1 MILNGF
7 FAGQGAQFPGMGK
20 DLAEKDAEILALF
33 DRANAV
39 LGFDLKTLCFEG
51 PAESLT
57 RSDICQPAIF
67 TVSMA
72 CFNAFRKQCPSATFS
87 AMAGLSLGEWSA
99 LCAAGVLD
107 FDTTLKILQARGKY
121 MQEACEARP
130 SGMISIMG
138 ASPEQLDAIC
148 TGSGCTVSNINSD
161 SQQVISG
168 THEAVAKA
176 GELATASG
184 VKNVVL
190 QVAGAFHS
198 PFMTPAREKLSAFV
212 SDIPFKTP
220 SVPVLSNATGA
231 FHANDGEA
239 IKAAMMEQVDHPVHF
254 SDCVKAVMKPGAL
267 FAEFG
272 PGKVLSGLIRR
283 IDKANAVTNV
293 QDSASLEATLAKI
306 NA

>member
-1 MILNGF
+1 MLNCF

-20 DLAEKDAEILALF
+20 DLAEADPEIMALF
-33 DRANAV
+33 DKANAV

-51 PAESLT
+51 PADALT
-57 RSDICQPAIF
+57 RSDVCQPAIF
-67 TVSMA
+67 VVSMA
-72 CFNAFRKQCPSATFS
+72 CHTAFRKRCQAPAT
-87 AMAGLSLGEWSA
+87 AAAGLSLGEWTA

-107 FDTTLKILQARGKY
+107 FETTLRILQARGKY
-121 MQEACEARP
+121 MQEACEAKP

-138 ASPEQLDAIC
+138 ATAEQLQAIC
-148 TGSGCTVSNINSD
+148 AGSGCTVSNINSD

-176 GELATASG
+176 AELANAQG

-198 PFMTPAREKLSAFV
+198 PFMTPARERLAEFV
-212 SDIPFKTP
+212 KDIPFGKP
-220 SVPVLSNATGA
+220 AIPVLSNATGA
-231 FHANDGEA
+231 FHENDGEA
-239 IKAAMMEQVDHPVHF
+239 IKAAMLRQVDSPVHF

-267 FAEFG
+267 FLEFG

-283 IDKANAVTNV
+283 IDRANAVANI
-293 QDSASLEATLAKI
+293 QDTATLDAALAKLT
-306 NA
+306 A

>member
-1 MILNGF
+1 MLNVF

-20 DLAEKDAEILALF
+20 DLAESDPEIMALF
-33 DRANAV
+33 DRANEV

-51 PAESLT
+51 PAEALT
-57 RSDICQPAIF
+57 KSDICQPAIF

-72 CFNAFRKQCPSATFS
+72 CYTAFKKQCPNAKPD
-87 AMAGLSLGEWSA
+87 AVAGLSLGEWTA

-107 FDTTLKILQARGKY
+107 FETTLRILQARGKY
-121 MQEACEARP
+121 MQEACEAKP
-130 SGMISIMG
+130 SGMISIMS
-138 ASPEQLDAIC
+138 ATPEQLAAIC
-148 TGSGCTVSNINSD
+148 EGSGCTVSNINSD

-176 GELATASG
+176 AELATAAG

-198 PFMTPAREKLSAFV
+198 PFMTPARERLTEFV
-212 SDIPFKTP
+212 KDIPFAAP
-220 SVPVLSNATGA
+220 QFPVLSNATGT

-239 IKAAMMEQVDHPVHF
+239 IKAAMMAQVDSPVHF
-254 SDCVKAVMKPGAL
+254 SDCVKAVQKPGAL

-283 IDKANAVTNV
+283 IDRANAVTNV
-293 QDSASLEATLAKI
+293 QDTATLAATAAKV

>member
-1 MILNGF
+1 MLNVF

-20 DLAEKDAEILALF
+20 DLAESDPEIMALF
-33 DRANAV
+33 DRANEV

-51 PAESLT
+51 PAGALT
-57 RSDICQPAIF
+57 KSDICQPAIF

-72 CFNAFRKQCPSATFS
+72 CYTAFKKQCPNAKPD
-87 AMAGLSLGEWSA
+87 AVAGLSLGEWTA

-107 FDTTLKILQARGKY
+107 FDTTLRILQARGKY
-121 MQEACEARP
+121 MQEACEAKP
-130 SGMISIMG
+130 SGMISIMS
-138 ASPEQLDAIC
+138 ATPEQLAAIC
-148 TGSGCTVSNINSD
+148 EGSGCTVSNINSD

-176 GELATASG
+176 AELATAAG

-198 PFMTPAREKLSAFV
+198 PFMTPARERLTEFV
-212 SDIPFKTP
+212 KDIPFAAP
-220 SVPVLSNATGA
+220 QFPVLSNATGT

-239 IKAAMMEQVDHPVHF
+239 IKAAMMAQVDSPVHF
-254 SDCVKAVMKPGAL
+254 SDCVKAVQKPGAL

-283 IDKANAVTNV
+283 IDRANAVTNV
-293 QDSASLEATLAKI
+293 QDTATLAATVAKV

>member
-1 MILNGF
+1 MLNCF

-20 DLAEKDAEILALF
+20 DLAEKDPEIMALF
-33 DRANAV
+33 DKANEV

-51 PAESLT
+51 PAEALT
-57 RSDICQPAIF
+57 KSDVCQPAIF

-72 CFNAFRKQCPSATFS
+72 CFTAFRKQCPDTPICAS
-87 AMAGLSLGEWSA
+87 AGLSLGEWTA

-107 FDTTLKILQARGKY
+107 FETTLRILQARGKY
-121 MQEACEARP
+121 MQEACEAKP

-138 ASPEQLDAIC
+138 ASPEQLKEIC
-148 TGSGCTVSNINSD
+148 DGSGCTVSNINSD
-161 SQQVISG
+161 AQQVISG

-176 GELATASG
+176 AELATAAG

-198 PFMTPAREKLSAFV
+198 PFMTPARERLAEFV
-212 SDIPFKTP
+212 KDIPFGTP
-220 SVPVLSNATGA
+220 SVPVLSNATGT
-231 FHANDGEA
+231 FHATDGEA
-239 IKAAMMEQVDHPVHF
+239 IKAAMLQQVDSPVHF
-254 SDCVKAVMKPGAL
+254 SDCVKAVMKEGTL

-283 IDKANAVTNV
+283 IDKSNAVANV
-293 QDSASLEATLAKI
+293 QDTASLDAMVAKVT
-306 NA
+306 A

>member
-1 MILNGF
+1 MILNYF

-20 DLAEKDAEILALF
+20 DLAESDPEVMALF
-33 DRANAV
+33 DRANEV

-51 PAESLT
+51 PAEALT
-57 RSDICQPAIF
+57 KSDICQPAIF

-72 CFNAFRKQCPSATFS
+72 CYNAFVKQAPA
-87 AMAGLSLGEWSA
+87 AKPAAVAGLSLGEWTA

-107 FDTTLKILQARGKY
+107 FEATLRVLQARGKY
-121 MQEACEARP
+121 MQEACEAKP
-130 SGMISIMG
+130 SGMISIMN
-138 ASPEQLDAIC
+138 ATPEQLQAIC
-148 TGSGCTVSNINSD
+148 EGAGCTVSNINSD

-176 GELATASG
+176 AELATAAG

-198 PFMTPAREKLSAFV
+198 PFMTPAREKLTEFV
-212 SDIPFKTP
+212 KDITFKTP
-220 SVPVLSNATGA
+220 TVPVLSNATGT

-239 IKAAMMEQVDHPVHF
+239 IKAAMMTQVDNPVHF
-254 SDCVKAVMKPGAL
+254 SDCVKAVMAPGAL

-283 IDKANAVTNV
+283 IDRANAVTNV
-293 QDSASLEATLAKI
+293 QDAATLAVTVAKV
-306 NA
+306 NG

>member
-1 MILNGF
+1 MLNGF

-20 DLAEKDAEILALF
+20 DLAEADPAIMAYFDA
-33 DRANAV
+33 ANEA

-51 PAESLT
+51 PAEALT

-67 TVSMA
+67 TVSIA
-72 CFNAFRKQCPSATFS
+72 CYEAFRKANPSARLDV
-87 AMAGLSLGEWSA
+87 AAGLSLGEWTA

-107 FDTTLKILQARGKY
+107 FQTALRILQARGRY
-121 MQEACEARP
+121 MQEACEANP

-138 ASPEQLDAIC
+138 AAPEQLQTIC
-148 TGSGCTVSNINSD
+148 EGSGCTVSNINSD
-161 SQQVISG
+161 AQQVISG

-176 GELATASG
+176 AELATAAG

-198 PFMTPAREKLSAFV
+198 PFMTPAREKLAAFV
-212 SDIPFKTP
+212 ADIPFRTP
-220 SVPVLSNATGA
+220 AIPVLSNATGD
-231 FHANDGEA
+231 FHAPDGDA
-239 IKAAMMEQVDHPVHF
+239 IKAAMLRQVDSPVHF
-254 SDCVKAVMKPGAL
+254 SDCVKAATKGGDL
-267 FAEFG
+267 FIEFG

-283 IDKANAVTNV
+283 IDRANAVANV
-293 QDSASLEATLAKI
+293 QDCASLEAVTAKL